1 MSVERLSPEK
11 LSAIIGEIYDCV
23 LNPDGWGKV
32 MIRITAAI
40 DAAYSTI
47 ALSSTTDN
55 RGRFAAQSPWDPAQM
70 QALQQDYSFDDIPGL
85 RAAVMGDVDV
95 PVATLSSMSEAAL
108 QATPFFRNWAAPQ
121 QLREACMVK
130 FVHTSD
136 RIGLLGCTTRASRDV
151 ISAEE
156 CRFLALLSPHL
167 RRAAMIGD
175 LLDQARVD
183 AHLYR
188 EALNGL
194 ATAVLLTGAD
204 GRILHANQAAEAML
218 VAGGP
223 LQAKSG
229 VLQAGNPLAG
239 RALLDAIARAAD
251 ADDRLGE
258 RGIGLPVSAAGATPA
273 VAYVLPLSEGTARA
287 AFRPACAA
295 IFVSTTISASPLPEA
310 VLTAL
315 FDLTQAEARVLIHI
329 GSGKGSADT
338 ARSLGITEN
347 TLKTHLGRIYA
358 KSGTRRQADLV
369 RLLASIGTP
378 LGSPIKAH
386 PPLATE

>member
-1 MSVERLSPEK
+1 MRVERLSPEK
-11 LSAIIGEIYDCV
+11 LSAVIGEIYDCV
-23 LNPDGWGKV
+23 LNPDGWGEV
-32 MIRITAAI
+32 MTRITEAM

-55 RGRFAAQSPWDPAQM
+55 HGRFAAQSPWDPAQM
-70 QALQQDYSFDDIPGL
+70 RALQEDYSFDDIPGL
-85 RAAVMGDVDV
+85 RAAVMGDMDV

-108 QATPFFRNWAAPQ
+108 QATPFFRNWAGPQ

-130 FVHTSD
+130 FVHTPD

-175 LLDQARVD
+175 LLDQARVN
-183 AHLYR
+183 AHLFR
-188 EALNGL
+188 ETLNGL
-194 ATAVLLTGAD
+194 STAVLLTGAD

-223 LQAKSG
+223 LQSKSG
-229 VLQAGNPLAG
+229 ILQAGNPLAG
-239 RALLDAIARAAD
+239 RALLEAIARAAD

-258 RGIGLPVSAAGATPA
+258 RGIGLPISAPGAAPA

-295 IFVSTTISASPLPEA
+295 IFISTTISASPLPEA
-310 VLTAL
+310 VLTTL
-315 FDLTQAEARVLIHI
+315 FDLTQAEARVLIQI
-329 GSGKGSADT
+329 GGGKSSADT

-347 TLKTHLGRIYA
+347 TLKTHLGRVYA
-358 KSGTRRQADLV
+358 KTNTRRQAELV
-369 RLLASIGTP
+369 RLLSSIRTP
-378 LGSPIKAH
+378 LGAPGPIASAA
-386 PPLATE
+386 LG